1 MRWSRR
7 VCVCLLLVGL
17 WTISLFTLAYPA
29 SVQAQGSTHTVA
41 SGETLSQIA
50 RQYGTDVATLL
61 ELNGLSN
68 ANVVYVGQKLIVTG
82 SSHQQPSGGQ
92 SSNVQER
99 SNSSSWD
106 ATALQNDA
114 NYQRPGR
121 SYEPSGNYEPSAQP
135 YQRAGTSYE
144 PSRSNGGSDT
154 PGQSWQ
160 PEVERSS
167 PYVAA
172 GTSWEPQAQ
181 TNQQRSPYLSDWES
195 VHSGGSVYNPGQS
208 WEPPQTPRVSTQAQL
223 TGEKWIDVNLSDQ
236 LLIAYQGDTPV
247 RYFTISS
254 GSARYPTVTGSFRT
268 YARLDKQDMSGGSQA
283 AGDYYYV
290 PDVPW
295 VQYFFE
301 GYALHG
307 AYWHNNFGTPTG
319 HGCVNMRVEDSR
331 WLYDWT
337 GVTGIRVEVHY

>member
-7 VCVCLLLVGL
+7 VGVRLLLVGL
-17 WTISLFTLAYPA
+17 WAISLFTLAYPA
-29 SVQAQGSTHTVA
+29 SVQAQGSTHTVV

-68 ANVVYVGQKLIVTG
+68 ANLVHVGQTLIVSG
-82 SSHQQPSGGQ
+82 GGRQQPSGGQ
-92 SSNVQER
+92 SSNYQA
-99 SNSSSWD
+99 SGSGSSWN
-106 ATALQNDA
+106 ANELQSDA

-121 SYEPSGNYEPSAQP
+121 SYEPSGQT

-144 PSRSNGGSDT
+144 PSSSNSVAST
-154 PGQSWQ
+154 PEGSWQ
-160 PEVERSS
+160 PQAETSS
-167 PYVAA
+167 SYVAA

-181 TNQQRSPYLSDWES
+181 SAQQRSPYLSDWES

-208 WEPPQTPRVSTQAQL
+208 WEPPQAPRVSTQAQL
-223 TGEKWIDVNLSDQ
+223 SGEKWIDINLSEQ
-236 LLIAYQGDTPV
+236 VLIAYQGDTPV

-254 GSARYPTVTGSFRT
+254 GPARYPTVTGSFRT
-268 YARLDKQDMSGGSQA
+268 YARLELQDMSGGSQA

-290 PDVPW
+290 KDVPW

-301 GYALHG
+301 GYAIHG

-319 HGCVNMRVEDSR
+319 HGCVNMRVEESR
-331 WLYDWT
+331 WLYDWA
-337 GVTGIRVEVHY
+337 GVTGIRVEVHH